1 MNSVTLFSRIHA
13 EMARQPVRPG
23 DTLAFRSEP
32 GFIVTV
38 EAFNDDNTVIVTAGQ
53 SLKLAALTESYFA
66 SYARTAM

>member
-38 EAFNDDNTVIVTAGQ
+38 EAFNDDNTVIVMTVQ
-53 SLKLAALTESYFA
+53 QP
-66 SYARTAM
+66 